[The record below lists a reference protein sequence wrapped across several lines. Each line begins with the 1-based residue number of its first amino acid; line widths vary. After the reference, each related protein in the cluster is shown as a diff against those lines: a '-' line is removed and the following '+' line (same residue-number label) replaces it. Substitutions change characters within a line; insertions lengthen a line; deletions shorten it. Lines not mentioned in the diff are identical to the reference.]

1 MDKKLR
7 RGVRPRKM
15 ASSPLVG
22 VGCFFWSRKTKRF
35 LFVLRNTK
43 TYKFNWALVGGKVE
57 FKETVYQAMC
67 REIEEELGSLPDIIK
82 SIPIEKFTHT
92 KNNFIYE
99 TFVNIVED
107 EFIPELNHEHVGYA
121 WVDVDHFPKPLHPG
135 LYQTLN
141 IDSINEKIKTL
152 ISQWSDD

>member
-1 MDKKLR
+1 MR
-7 RGVRPRKM
+7 VTFVSPYIQNIVSG
-15 ASSPLVG
+15 SSPILLNLWGTFAGIKDVSIDLSS
-22 VGCFFWSRKTKRF
+22 VFTPPHST
-35 LFVLRNTK
+35 
-43 TYKFNWALVGGKVE
+43 
-57 FKETVYQAMC
+57 
-67 REIEEELGSLPDIIK
+67 SPLPDIIK

-107 EFIPELNHEHVGYA
+107 EFIPELNYEHVGYA

-152 ISQWSDD
+152 ISQWGDD